1 MTDIVRNAYYLWRSK
16 PIVPLVPVE
25 QSAVAALSQSIHR
38 LSRRLRK
45 HAQLQLTA
53 SQMSVLTTVEKHGV
67 LRLGDLTR
75 VEQVGK
81 STMTRLVGKLAD
93 AGYLER
99 LVDPSD
105 GRGFLVSL
113 TEHGAAALRSAASHQ
128 HTYLGRQLD
137 ALDAA
142 DREVLLAA
150 APVLEK
156 LLAVKA

>member
-1 MTDIVRNAYYLWRSK
+1 
-16 PIVPLVPVE
+16 VPPVPVE
-25 QSAVAALSQSIHR
+25 QLTVAALSQSIHR

-53 SQMSVLTTVEKHGV
+53 SQMSALTTVEKHGV
-67 LRLGDLTR
+67 LRLGELTR
-75 VEQVGK
+75 AEQVGK
-81 STMTRLVGKLAD
+81 STMTRLVAKLAE

-105 GRGFLVSL
+105 GRGSLVSL
-113 TEHGAAALRSAASHQ
+113 TEHGAAALRSAASRQ
-128 HTYLGRQLD
+128 HAYLGRQLD
-137 ALDAA
+137 ALDDA